1 MRPGTIMPSV
11 DVSLW
16 KRRVKDATPEDE
28 PSLVEELTQ
37 ALRTHRRES
46 ADSAGEYQLLW
57 LLLPLAR
64 RTGKLPE
71 FRRELDR
78 ALDLAA
84 GRTDELLALA
94 SLRADLETQEG
105 RYVDAE
111 RTLRSS
117 LRLSSDIDESRKG
130 SLLLKLGRVLVHR
143 ERYEQAGEL
152 FAEVLPIVEHGGHAA
167 LAASCRFHLGNIA
180 LRQGRFAAATSHH
193 RQALAVRKGLGDAH
207 AECASLCALGAVSLS
222 AGNIPQALGWF
233 RQAETEARRIDAQAD
248 LAYALYGLGRS
259 LARLGDFTGAAPC
272 LRSSLEIRR
281 RIGDQ
286 EGQAISQVALAEN
299 TLCLGQTR
307 KALEVAQEAAF
318 HLSMLA
324 PSGTV
329 GDAER
334 LLGRIALAQRKD
346 REARRH
352 FQAAFDHHGKHHDAT
367 AQAFDRAGL
376 LRVELDWPVR
386 EEIEPLVEAIVDYLE
401 GHPYPDLG
409 EHLDFAVFSGLE
421 KLQQKGERGG
431 RIADRD
437 RYLER
442 AYKALMR
449 KTGYLDAECRHRF
462 LFQVQDNDA
471 ILRAAGERG
480 IGDGAAAS

>member
-1 MRPGTIMPSV
+1 MVKSGTIMPSV

-16 KRRVKDATPEDE
+16 KRRVKDAPPEAE
-28 PSLVEELTQ
+28 PELVDQLSGV
-37 ALRTHRRES
+37 LREHRREK
-46 ADSAGEYQLLW
+46 ADAATEYQLLW
-57 LLLPLAR
+57 LLLPLVR

-78 ALDLAA
+78 ALDLAS

-105 RYVDAE
+105 RYADAE

-117 LRLSSDIDESRKG
+117 LKLSGDIDDGRKG

-143 ERYEQAGEL
+143 ERYGQAGEL
-152 FAEVLPIVEHGGHAA
+152 FAEVLPIVETGGHAA

-180 LRQGRFAAATSHH
+180 LRQGRFAAASSHH
-193 RQALAVRKGLGDAH
+193 RQALAVRKGLGETH
-207 AECASLCALGAVSLS
+207 AMCASLCALGAVSLA
-222 AGNIPQALGWF
+222 AGNYPQGRDWF
-233 RQAETEARRIDAQAD
+233 VQAETEARRVDALAD
-248 LAYALYGLGRS
+248 LAYALYGLGRT
-259 LARLGDFTGAAPC
+259 LDRLGDFTGAAPR
-272 LRSSLEIRR
+272 LRSSLEIRH
-281 RIGDQ
+281 RIGDK
-286 EGQAISQVALAEN
+286 EGQAISQIALAEN
-299 TLCLGQTR
+299 SLHLGQPR
-307 KALEVAQEAAF
+307 KAQEGAQEALF
-318 HLSMLA
+318 HLSLLS

-352 FQAAFDHHGKHHDAT
+352 FQAALGHHGKHHDAT

-376 LRVELDWPVR
+376 LRVGLAWPMR
-386 EEIEPLVEAIVDYLE
+386 EEIEPLVDVIVDYLD

-409 EHLDFAVFSGLE
+409 ERLDFAVFAALE
-421 KLQQKGERGG
+421 KLHAKGERGG

-437 RYLER
+437 RFLER
-442 AYKALMR
+442 AHKTLMR
-449 KTGYLDAECRHRF
+449 KTGYLDAELRHRF
-462 LFQVQDNDA
+462 LLQVPDNNA

-480 IGDGAAAS
+480 IGDGA